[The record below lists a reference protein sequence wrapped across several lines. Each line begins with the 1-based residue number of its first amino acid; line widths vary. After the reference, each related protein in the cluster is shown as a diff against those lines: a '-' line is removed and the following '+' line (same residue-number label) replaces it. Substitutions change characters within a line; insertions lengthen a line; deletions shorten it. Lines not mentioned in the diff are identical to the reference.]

1 MVLEYAQGGSLLD
14 FLKNKI
20 GRDEKRKLLAEIIE
34 GVSYLHEKGIAH
46 RDLKLE
52 NVLVFKESGEISVKL
67 ADFGFA
73 TKVMKKYENL
83 VFK

>member
-20 GRDEKRKLLAEIIE
+20 GRDEKRKVLSGIIE
-34 GVSYLHEKGIAH
+34 GVSYLHGKGIAH

-52 NVLVFKESGEISVKL
+52 NILVFKESGEISVKL

-73 TKVMKKYENL
+73 TKILKN
-83 VFK
+83 

>member
-20 GRDEKRKLLAEIIE
+20 GRDEKRKILARIIE
-34 GVSYLHEKGIAH
+34 GLSYLHGKGIAH

-52 NVLVFKESGEISVKL
+52 NVLVFKENGEISVKL

-73 TKVMKKYENL
+73 TKVLKN
-83 VFK
+83 

>member
-1 MVLEYAQGGSLLD
+1 MVLEYAQEGSLLN

-20 GRDEKRKLLAEIIE
+20 GRDEKRKVLAGIIE
-34 GVSYLHEKGIAH
+34 GVGYLHGKGIAH

-73 TKVMKKYENL
+73 TKVKKN
-83 VFK
+83 

>member
-1 MVLEYAQGGSLLD
+1 MVLEYAQEGSLLN

-20 GRDEKRKLLAEIIE
+20 GRDEKRKIFAGITE
-34 GVSYLHEKGIAH
+34 GVGYLHGKGIAH

-52 NVLVFKESGEISVKL
+52 NVLVFKESGEIRVKL

-73 TKVMKKYENL
+73 TKVKKN
-83 VFK
+83 

>member
-20 GRDEKRKLLAEIIE
+20 GRDEKRKVLAEIIE
-34 GVSYLHEKGIAH
+34 GVGYLHGKGIAH

-52 NVLVFKESGEISVKL
+52 NVLVFKESREISVKL

-73 TKVMKKYENL
+73 TKVKKN
-83 VFK
+83 